1 VGVDLTG
8 LPANGSLARTVRDAA
23 ALLDAMAGPVPGD
36 VLWATRPDRPFV
48 AYADEEPGR
57 LRVGRYRTPVISDD
71 AVVHPECVTAYEEAS
86 ALVASLGHDVEDIN
100 PPFAPEMVPRFELV
114 WSVLSMMTPVD
125 PSREGEL
132 RPLTRWLRERGR
144 AASATQFTA
153 ALAEMH
159 RQARAAVAASLR
171 YDVVLTPTLAD
182 LPALVGGL
190 RDDADPVA
198 DFEAQKRFTPF
209 TAAYNVTGQPA
220 LSLPLYWTA
229 DELPVGVMIVG
240 RPADEPTLIRL
251 AAQLEAAKPWAN
263 RKPPMW

>member
-1 VGVDLTG
+1 
-8 LPANGSLARTVRDAA
+8 
-23 ALLDAMAGPVPGD
+23 
-36 VLWATRPDRPFV
+36 
-48 AYADEEPGR
+48 
-57 LRVGRYRTPVISDD
+57 
-71 AVVHPECVTAYEEAS
+71 
-86 ALVASLGHDVEDIN
+86 
-100 PPFAPEMVPRFELV
+100 
-114 WSVLSMMTPVD
+114 
-125 PSREGEL
+125 
-132 RPLTRWLRERGR
+132 
-144 AASATQFTA
+144 
-153 ALAEMH
+153 
-159 RQARAAVAASLR
+159 LR